1 MDEYNRKRGIKY
13 LSKEEEYS
21 LYILIEG
28 NEFLLLKSHKPLDL
42 YKNGK
47 NIYKTS
53 NNVTII
59 KNEKEVIIWKSDEN
73 IIVDKYLFKERFEQ
87 ARIDCKQTLFNFMN
101 ENNTYDKPTLD
112 CIDYTFEEFYNDM
125 YSFVFGDDDE

>member
-1 MDEYNRKRGIKY
+1 MDEYNRTRGIKY
-13 LSKEEEYS
+13 LNKEEEYS

-28 NEFLLLKSHKPLDL
+28 NEFLLLKSHEPLDL

-47 NIYKTS
+47 NIYKAS

-73 IIVDKYLFKERFEQ
+73 IIIDKYLFKDRFEQ
-87 ARIDCKQTLFNFMN
+87 ARKDCKGILFRFMN

-112 CIDYTFEEFYNDM
+112 CVDYTFEEFYNDM

>member
-28 NEFLLLKSHKPLDL
+28 NEFLLLKSHEPLDL

-47 NIYKTS
+47 NIYKAS

-73 IIVDKYLFKERFEQ
+73 IIIDKYLFKDRFEQ
-87 ARIDCKQTLFNFMN
+87 ARKDCKGILFRFMN

-112 CIDYTFEEFYNDM
+112 CVDYTFEEFYNDM

>member
-13 LSKEEEYS
+13 LNKEEEYS
-21 LYILIEG
+21 LYILIED
-28 NEFLLLKSHKPLDL
+28 NEFLLLKSHEPLDL

-47 NIYKTS
+47 NIYKAS

-73 IIVDKYLFKERFEQ
+73 IIIDKYLFKDRFEQ
-87 ARIDCKQTLFNFMN
+87 ARKDCKGIFFLKNYMT
-101 ENNTYDKPTLD
+101 
-112 CIDYTFEEFYNDM
+112 I
-125 YSFVFGDDDE
+125 

>member
-1 MDEYNRKRGIKY
+1 MDEHNRKRGIKY
-13 LSKEEEYS
+13 LNKEEEYS

-28 NEFLLLKSHKPLDL
+28 NEFLLLKSHEPLDL
-42 YKNGK
+42 YKNGR
-47 NIYKTS
+47 NIYKSS

-73 IIVDKYLFKERFEQ
+73 IIIDKYLFKDRFEQ
-87 ARIDCKQTLFNFMN
+87 ARKDCKGILFRFMH
-101 ENNTYDKPTLD
+101 ENNTYDKTTLD
-112 CIDYTFEEFYNDM
+112 CVDYTFEEFYNDM